1 MTCSAATADRY
12 MRSAARLVRAANGKK
27 TKMDVSRAIANV
39 KKTAGELANQL
50 FSDGD
55 EAPHEMAL
63 GIAAAV
69 CGAPFHAVRP
79 KIKNQTVAGAIST
92 LYGATDMK
100 ARCVSLL
107 ALMDSATARASELT
121 DRSVRGLIECLGQWL
136 TELRCADGPCT
147 HRNPHLAKSFE
158 CLVGAGTALS
168 FAWHHFMKQMQAMQ
182 LSSGHYFAAV
192 SAERSSCENLLWAY
206 SCIITFKSA
215 AAKDAAPT
223 DVGKAKRKVEE
234 ETGAT

>member
-1 MTCSAATADRY
+1 
-12 MRSAARLVRAANGKK
+12 
-27 TKMDVSRAIANV
+27 MDVSRAIANV

-100 ARCVSLL
+100 ARCVNLL
-107 ALMDSATARASELT
+107 ALMDGAVESLMDGATARASELT

-147 HRNPHLAKSFE
+147 HRNPDLAKSFE

-192 SAERSSCENLLWAY
+192 SAEHSSCENLLWAY
-206 SCIITFKSA
+206 ASIIKFKRA

-234 ETGAT
+234 KTGAT